1 MKTKPASASF
11 DAKLEQARQLLD
23 AGRIREALD
32 LALEALQEEI
42 SSLHAYF
49 QALGEK
55 MGHEP
60 RPPVQPREDSA
71 PPGSRKPHLH

>member
-1 MKTKPASASF
+1 MKTKPASSVF

-32 LALEALQEEI
+32 LALEALQDEI
-42 SSLHAYF
+42 RSLHASF
-49 QALGEK
+49 LALGEK
-55 MGHEP
+55 MGQEL
-60 RPPVQPREDSA
+60 RPPVQPREESA